1 MHVNAYGDSLY
12 IAFFQIDSCKNL
24 HYSIPIFRQTV
35 TVTVSGLPLIKVFPG
50 FREQICHD
58 IGDDAAVGHQAGI
71 ILDFRECHQ
80 DTTGHLCAAF
90 TAGKEIGPIVSGDS
104 DLLIRTVLQII
115 VAVHLRCAEIYPP
128 ESRVSFVGDAWNK
141 QLHGFIGS
149 HHAAG

>member
-12 IAFFQIDSCKNL
+12 MAFFQIDSCKNL

-58 IGDDAAVGHQAGI
+58 IGDDAA
-71 ILDFRECHQ
+71 R
-80 DTTGHLCAAF
+80 
-90 TAGKEIGPIVSGDS
+90 KEIGPIVSGDS

-128 ESRVSFVGDAWNK
+128 ESGVSFVGDAWNK

>member
-1 MHVNAYGDSLY
+1 MSH
-12 IAFFQIDSCKNL
+12 
-24 HYSIPIFRQTV
+24 QT
-35 TVTVSGLPLIKVFPG
+35 
-50 FREQICHD
+50 
-58 IGDDAAVGHQAGI
+58 GI
-71 ILDFRECHQ
+71 IHDFRECRQ

-104 DLLIRTVLQII
+104 DLLIRTVFQII

-128 ESRVSFVGDAWNK
+128 ESGVSFVGDAWNK

>member
-104 DLLIRTVLQII
+104 DLLIRPFW
-115 VAVHLRCAEIYPP
+115 VAVASLVILPL
-128 ESRVSFVGDAWNK
+128 SKLQVSLV
-141 QLHGFIGS
+141 
-149 HHAAG
+149 